1 PKAMLGRREERGE
14 MEAQYDFGGSSVIDA
29 MPLGQFQ
36 IALFAICS
44 LVAMIDGFDTVAV
57 GFVVLDLAKAW
68 NVPVASF
75 GIVFGAGLLGAML
88 GALAAGALADRFGR
102 KPTLLA
108 SLFIFGVTSLATP
121 LATSVS
127 ELIALRVL
135 VGLGLGGALPGTI
148 ALVSEYAPRRN
159 RATLTSAIFCGF
171 PIGISVGAVVSAW
184 LLVAHGWQSIFIFGG
199 A

>member
-1 PKAMLGRREERGE
+1 MSGDARSTGSCVRMAGFCSCRLLWFEIVTRSVGVSDPKAMLGRREERGE

-88 GALAAGALADRFGR
+88 GALAAGALAD
-102 KPTLLA
+102 
-108 SLFIFGVTSLATP
+108 
-121 LATSVS
+121 
-127 ELIALRVL
+127 
-135 VGLGLGGALPGTI
+135 
-148 ALVSEYAPRRN
+148 
-159 RATLTSAIFCGF
+159 
-171 PIGISVGAVVSAW
+171 
-184 LLVAHGWQSIFIFGG
+184 
-199 A
+199 